1 MTDVASG
8 AGLFHSARQVLAGVL
23 EMAQIRLELLGT
35 EFEMEKRRLLTGLLW
50 GALALLALLLG
61 LMLACALV
69 ILLFWDGY
77 RLVATGVLCGVF
89 LLVGLVMLRQSRDSL
104 CANGLQPFEASLA
117 ELRQDAAGL
126 RGG

>member
-1 MTDVASG
+1 MTDAASG

-35 EFEMEKRRLLTGLLW
+35 EFELEKRRLLIGLLW

-69 ILLFWDGY
+69 VLLFWDGY
-77 RLVATGVLCGVF
+77 RLAATGVLCGAF
-89 LLVGLVMLRQSRDSL
+89 LLVGLWMLRQARDSL
-104 CANGLQPFEASLA
+104 CANGRQPFEASLA
-117 ELRQDAAGL
+117 ELRQDAVGL
-126 RGG
+126 RGR